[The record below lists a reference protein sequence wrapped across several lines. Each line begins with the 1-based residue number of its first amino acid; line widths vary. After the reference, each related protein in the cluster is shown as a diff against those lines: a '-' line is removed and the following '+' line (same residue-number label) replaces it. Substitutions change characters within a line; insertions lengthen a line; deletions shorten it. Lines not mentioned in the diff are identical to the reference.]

1 MTGIAKPDEEV
12 GVTFCFEG
20 GVAAQ
25 TNLAHTKE
33 NIEKTL
39 HDYFQHAEQQEAALK
54 NPYIGSIIF
63 FDLSHDSE
71 ETEGTFVLCP
81 SKLLFARLGKRH
93 VVKRVQPVAGMLK
106 K

>member
-1 MTGIAKPDEEV
+1 MTIETPDEEV

-33 NIEKTL
+33 DIEKTL
-39 HDYFQHAEQQEAALK
+39 HDYFQHVEASEH
-54 NPYIGSIIF
+54 GRESIIF

-71 ETEGTFVLCP
+71 ETEGTFILCP

-93 VVKRVQPVAGMLK
+93 VVKRVQPVSGMLK

>member
-1 MTGIAKPDEEV
+1 MTIETPDEEV
-12 GVTFCFEG
+12 GATFCFES

-33 NIEKTL
+33 EVEMQLKD
-39 HDYFQHAEQQEAALK
+39 HFQKIAQ
-54 NPYIGSIIF
+54 NPTNGDILS

-71 ETEGTFVLCP
+71 ETEGTIILCP
-81 SKLLFARLGKRH
+81 SRLMFVRIGKRH

>member
-1 MTGIAKPDEEV
+1 MPELEKPDEEV

-33 NIEKTL
+33 NIEKIL
-39 HDYFQHAEQQEAALK
+39 HDYFQHVETSEK
-54 NPYIGSIIF
+54 GRESIIF

-71 ETEGTFVLCP
+71 ETEGTFVLFP

-93 VVKRVQPVAGMLK
+93 VVKRVQPIQGMLK

>member
-1 MTGIAKPDEEV
+1 MLETPDEEV

-25 TNLAHTKE
+25 TNLAHTQMFVE
-33 NIEKTL
+33 MQLNEF
-39 HDYFQHAEQQEAALK
+39 FQLRVTHPEQNGDIMQ
-54 NPYIGSIIF
+54 
-63 FDLSHDSE
+63 FDLSHESE
-71 ETEGTFVLCP
+71 EQEGSIILCP